1 MLGVIQTDSGTR
13 TYEVSKVDGNT
24 TIRVDSS
31 NTSINPPVLEISRTV
46 KKGTSRSLV
55 KVTDVVIGET
65 GSSQS
70 YTSHIVITHGNLPS
84 KAEIQA
90 QVNRLIAVLET
101 ADLVDDLL
109 SGILI

>member
-1 MLGVIQTDSGTR
+1 MLGVIQTDSGAR
-13 TYEVSKVDGNT
+13 TYEVSRVEGNS

-31 NTSINPPVLEISRTV
+31 STSINPPVLEISRTV

-55 KVTDVVIGET
+55 KVTDVVVGET
-65 GSSQS
+65 GNSQS
-70 YTSHIVITHGNLPS
+70 YTSHIVITHGNLPT

-90 QVNRLIAVLET
+90 QITRLIAVLET